1 LDSALIILVKNP
13 VLGKVK
19 TRLAATIGNQKAL
32 DIYHMLLDH
41 THKISK
47 DLQIDK
53 IVFYD
58 DFINHLDLWENE
70 IYEKC
75 LQDGIDL
82 GEHMRKAFEQVF
94 EAGRKKVVVI
104 GSDCY
109 ELTNKILVNA
119 FDVLSRKDAVIGRA
133 TDRGY
138 YLLGMRYLIS
148 QIFDEKN
155 WSCHTVFSET
165 IRQLENIHISF
176 DLMKTLRDVDRES
189 DLEFLISD

>member
-1 LDSALIILVKNP
+1 LDSALIIFVKNP

-53 IVFYD
+53 IVFYG

-75 LQDGIDL
+75 LQDGINL
-82 GEHMRKAFEQVF
+82 GERMRKAFEQVF
-94 EAGRKKVVVI
+94 EPGSKKVVII

-109 ELTNKILVNA
+109 ELTSKILLNA
-119 FDVLSRKDAVIGRA
+119 FDVLSWKDAVIGPA
-133 TDRGY
+133 TDGGY
-138 YLLGMRYLIS
+138 YLLGMKYLIP

-155 WSCHTVFSET
+155 WSSHTVFSET
-165 IRQLENIHISF
+165 IRQLENLHISF

-189 DLEFLISD
+189 DLEFLMPD

>member
-1 LDSALIILVKNP
+1 MKNP

-19 TRLAATIGNQKAL
+19 TRLAANIGNPKAL

-53 IVFYD
+53 IVFYN

-82 GEHMRKAFEQVF
+82 GERMRKAFEQVC
-94 EAGRKKVVVI
+94 EAGHKKVVVI
-104 GSDCY
+104 GSNCY
-109 ELTNKILVNA
+109 ELTSKILVNA
-119 FDVLSRKDAVIGRA
+119 YGVLSRKDAMIGPA
-133 TDRGY
+133 TDGGY
-138 YLLGMRYLIS
+138 YLFGMRYLIP

-155 WSCHTVFSET
+155 WSSHTVFSET
-165 IRQLENIHISF
+165 IRQLGNIHISF

-189 DLEFLISD
+189 DLEFLIPD